1 MQRNTSNLTG
11 VLLKLVYSEIMHP
24 PSSTPI
30 HPTYPHP
37 PPKNLQI
44 LAQALTLPQ
53 RERSM
58 PLVAMYVENLEN
70 GELMEAGKYRAYQL
84 FIEEEGQPEWLSS
97 EGAFDDD
104 GTHKMTISTDVTHE
118 RVIQAT
124 HGYFTALR
132 IHGFGPRTTKD
143 VSEVHLED
151 PETGHVEQLG
161 SAHSMEEIRYT
172 HVRPQHLSPLQLHT
186 LSPKGL

>member
-1 MQRNTSNLTG
+1 MT
-11 VLLKLVYSEIMHP
+11 
-24 PSSTPI
+24 
-30 HPTYPHP
+30 
-37 PPKNLQI
+37 
-44 LAQALTLPQ
+44 
-53 RERSM
+53 
-58 PLVAMYVENLEN
+58 LVAVYMENLEN

-84 FIEEEGQPEWLSS
+84 FIEEEGQPEWWSS

-151 PETGHVEQLG
+151 PETGHVERLG

-172 HVRPQHLSPLQLHT
+172 RVRPHPCSCT
-186 LSPKGL
+186 LCHQRRSHADV

>member
-1 MQRNTSNLTG
+1 
-11 VLLKLVYSEIMHP
+11 
-24 PSSTPI
+24 
-30 HPTYPHP
+30 
-37 PPKNLQI
+37 
-44 LAQALTLPQ
+44 
-53 RERSM
+53 M
-58 PLVAMYVENLEN
+58 PLAAVYMENLEN

-97 EGAFDDD
+97 EGGFNDD
-104 GTHKMTISTDVTHE
+104 GTLKISTVDVTHE
-118 RVIQAT
+118 RVLQAA

-132 IHGFGPRTTKD
+132 IHGFGPRTAKD

-172 HVRPQHLSPLQLHT
+172 RVRPQHLPPCSCT
-186 LSPKGL
+186 LCHQRDSHVDV